1 MNTAIVSFSENGR
14 KLSAVIADGLTGAS
28 RFCFHTHSDENAV
41 RFTDL
46 SALMSDIFGRY
57 SALVFISS
65 VGIAVRA
72 AAPHIVSKTADPAVV
87 AVDDSGKFAV
97 SVLSGH
103 IGGANRLAR
112 KIAGITGAVPV
123 ITTATDSHGLFSP
136 DIFAKDN
143 GLIICEMSA
152 AKAVAAAVVNGERI
166 GFRCAYP
173 HSALPDELTKNGK
186 CSVGICISDRADE
199 TPFDTTLHLL
209 PRNITVGI
217 GCKKGTSA
225 DVITAHIMSVF
236 SENGIDIRRLTAA
249 ATIDIKSGEPG
260 LTEFCERFGLTL
272 KAFTAQELMRAEG
285 EFSHSDFVERTTGAD
300 NVCERAAVCAGGS
313 IIVGKTA
320 ANGVTAAVSELPVF
334 IDFERNGD

>member
-1 MNTAIVSFSENGR
+1 MAIISFSENGR
-14 KLSAVIADGLTGAS
+14 KLSAVISEGLTDAV
-28 RFCFHTHSDENAV
+28 RFCFHTHSDEKAV

-46 SALMSDIFGRY
+46 SALTSDIFGRY
-57 SALVFISS
+57 EALVFISS

-72 AAPHIVSKTADPAVV
+72 AAPHIVSKTTDPAVI

-112 KIAGITGAVPV
+112 KIACITGAVPV

-143 GLIICEMSA
+143 GLIICEMNA

-166 GFRCAYP
+166 GFRCKFP
-173 HSALPDELTKNGK
+173 HSQAPDGLTEDGK
-186 CSVGICISDRADE
+186 CAAGICISDRADE
-199 TPFDTTLHLL
+199 SPFGTTLHLL

-225 DVITAHIMSVF
+225 DAITTHIMSVF
-236 SENGIDIRRLTAA
+236 SENGIDIRRLTAV

-260 LTEFCERFGLTL
+260 LTEFCERFGVPL
-272 KAFTAQELMRAEG
+272 KSFTAEELMRAEG
-285 EFSHSDFVERTTGAD
+285 KFSHSDFVERTTGAD